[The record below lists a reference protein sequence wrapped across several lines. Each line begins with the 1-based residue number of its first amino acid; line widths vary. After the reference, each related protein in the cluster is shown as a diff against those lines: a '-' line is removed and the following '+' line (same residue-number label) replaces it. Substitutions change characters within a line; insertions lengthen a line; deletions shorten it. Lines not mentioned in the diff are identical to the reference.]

1 MSTTKTKKHWLFL
14 IPVLCWAPGAMAD
27 YKSDIGYTELANI
40 LGLNTPTGAGVNV
53 TQVEAS
59 QVISTD
65 STYPIYAPDTANS
78 QFSGKSF
85 TFPGT
90 ASTSPSGHATGVG
103 SRFYGNSGIA
113 YGINNIASYET
124 NAWLS
129 GLFNNSATT
138 PLNGARIAN
147 HSWVGNGNTATD
159 SGTILR
165 LVDRQVQINEYIQVV
180 GMANSSSNS
189 PLLGSAYNTIAVGRT
204 DGGHDYG
211 SDAVDSLYVAGRARP
226 DLVAPESTTSMA
238 TPTVSSA
245 AALLVETGHKGGT
258 TLSKGSTT
266 ITGVGKIYNAERSET
281 IKAALMAGADRE
293 THNSFTVANISDYRS
308 SGHQTANGLDDR
320 YGAGQVNILHSYQII
335 AAGEQNSLEDGGGNA
350 GIISLN
356 GFDYDSAFGG
366 SSGSNTSA
374 TYKFIADADLN
385 LSASLVWNLGVSNNA
400 NLTTTLHN
408 LDLELID
415 TSTQSTTAFSA
426 STIDNSE
433 NIWAQIISGHS
444 YELVVKS
451 AETTNFSWD
460 YALAWHASPITA
472 APVPIPAA
480 FYLFASAI
488 AGLGVIGRRKKSINS
503 IYAKRPAG

>member
-1 MSTTKTKKHWLFL
+1 
-14 IPVLCWAPGAMAD
+14 MAD
-27 YKSDIGYTELANI
+27 YKSDIGYTELENL

-59 QVISTD
+59 QVATTD
-65 STYPIYAPDTANS
+65 GTYPIYAPDTTSS
-78 QFSGKSF
+78 QFAGKTFS
-85 TFPGT
+85 FPGT

-103 SRFYGNSGIA
+103 SRFYGNNGIA

-124 NAWLS
+124 NSWLS
-129 GLFNNSATT
+129 GLFTNAATA
-138 PLNGARIAN
+138 PFIGARIAN
-147 HSWVGNGNTATD
+147 HSWVGNGNTAADT
-159 SGTILR
+159 GMLLR
-165 LVDRQVQINEYIQVV
+165 LVDRQVQLNEYIQVV

-204 DGGHDYG
+204 DGGHDRG
-211 SDAVDSLYVAGRARP
+211 ADAVDNLYIAGRTRP

-238 TPTVSSA
+238 TPIVSSA

-258 TLSKGSTT
+258 ALSKGSTT
-266 ITGVGKIYNAERSET
+266 LTGVGKLYNAERSET
-281 IKAALMAGADRE
+281 VKAALMAGADRE
-293 THNSFTVANISDYRS
+293 THNSFITANINDYRS
-308 SGHQTANGLDDR
+308 NGHQSANGLDDR

-335 AAGEQNSLEDGGGNA
+335 AAGEQNSLEDGGGNG
-350 GIISLN
+350 GIINLS

-433 NIWAQIISGHS
+433 NIWAQIISGHN

-451 AETTNFSWD
+451 AETSNFSWD
-460 YALAWHASPITA
+460 YALAWQVSPITT
-472 APVPIPAA
+472 APVPVPAA

-488 AGLGVIGRRKKSINS
+488 AGLGFVGRRK
-503 IYAKRPAG
+503 R